1 MSDSESH
8 RDRLDEIA
16 FWAVPPK
23 GSPRRALFENQIER
37 LNRVPGH
44 RQTIKKMQKRAFA
57 LFSVQQSNGAGL
69 LIDRLVREYHGEY
82 NSRLFNHSLHDMP
95 GSFNVMEAFS
105 KFLPHLAVFELREEK
120 DHLFNFNDF
129 LDYVTQDSFDSEH
142 SNIKSLTEEGVVY
155 SFNAFGDPFENKFST
170 RTDDEFSILGGSII
184 RFGDE
189 ISIMMLGGQHCD
201 LAKEST
207 ALREVFASPRM
218 LPHRTHIVPDQEL
231 EIRAEPISDKIQLW
245 KTIFLTRFDLA
256 TGTVDARYVYQDA
269 GRAYQGYTDDI
280 ACYVNSNGDFWSPEL
295 EDRFGRTAAKVDEF
309 TPLLEVC
316 KLFLYLPDFFNE
328 HDDDVSMERHKTD
341 FGKKRNTGKFRKLE
355 KLVEVRHKLAA
366 RNVATIDLKDVSK
379 PTSRSIATPGLVMQ
393 TSGYWKTL
401 DIDEIGRDKNG
412 NAIHGR
418 TWVEKT
424 LSWVAESTGAVTVNR
439 PNAARQV
446 GNDPGIIYV
455 MRSAAHAKNI
465 FKIGLTR
472 RSSDARSSEL
482 SRTTS
487 SPDVFLVVEE
497 WEVTDCRL
505 AESLCHE
512 ELDQYRV
519 NPKREYFKA
528 PYSTISGAIARIVS
542 QVESDGRA

>member
-1 MSDSESH
+1 MSNSDSH
-8 RDRLDEIA
+8 RDRMDEIA

-23 GSPRRALFENQIER
+23 GSPRRALFEKQIER
-37 LNRVPGH
+37 LNKIPGH
-44 RQTIKKMQKRAFA
+44 KQTIKKMREQAFA

-82 NSRLFNHSLHDMP
+82 NSRLFKHSLHDMP

-105 KFLPHLAVFELREEK
+105 KFLPHIAVFELREEK
-120 DHLFNFNDF
+120 DHLFSFNDF
-129 LDYVTQDSFDSEH
+129 LDYITQDSFDSEH
-142 SNIKSLTEEGVVY
+142 SNIKSLTEEGVIY
-155 SFNAFGDPFENKFST
+155 SFNSFGDPFENTFST
-170 RTDDEFSILGGSII
+170 RADDEFSIVGVSIV

-189 ISIMMLGGQHCD
+189 VSMMMLGGQHCD
-201 LAKEST
+201 LEEKSA
-207 ALREVFASPRM
+207 ALREMFASQEI
-218 LPHRTHIVPDQEL
+218 LSHRTHIVPDQDL
-231 EIRAEPISDKIQLW
+231 EVRAEPISDKVQLW

-280 ACYVNSNGDFWSPEL
+280 ACYLDSKGEFWSPEL
-295 EDRFGRTAAKVDEF
+295 EGQFRWTSSKVDEF

-316 KLFLYLPDFFNE
+316 KLFLYLPDFFSE

-341 FGKKRNTGKFRKLE
+341 FGKNRNKGKFRKLE
-355 KLVEVRHKLAA
+355 KLVDVRCKLAA
-366 RNVATIDLKDVSK
+366 RNVATIDLKEVSK
-379 PTSRSIATPGLVMQ
+379 PTSRSIATPGLMMQ
-393 TSGYWKTL
+393 KSGYWKTL
-401 DIDEIGRDKNG
+401 DIDEVGRDKHG

-424 LSWVAESTGAVTVNR
+424 LSWVAESTGAVTVTR
-439 PNAARQV
+439 SDAAQLV
-446 GNDPGIIYV
+446 GDDPGMIYV

-482 SRTTS
+482 SRSTS

-497 WEVTDCRL
+497 WNVPDCQL
-505 AESLCHE
+505 AESLCHQ

-519 NPKREYFKA
+519 NPRREFFQA
-528 PYSTISGAIARIVS
+528 PYSTISAAITRIIS
-542 QVESDGRA
+542 QLESVERP